1 MAIPARRSLRKHA
14 PCPGKGDLLVLDNLM
29 ILFQAPVI
37 SADLIING
45 LLVGAIFAL
54 AAYGLALVWGVM
66 NIINIAQGEFV
77 MLGGYV
83 AMVLHWNGIHPLFAV
98 PLAPI
103 VLFCI
108 GWIAYRVIIFRVVD
122 RDLFVSILATFGL
135 SILLQQLMN
144 TVFTGDIWTAQS
156 GLGTT
161 LLFGG
166 LVSVANIKIVALF
179 LAIALGG
186 CLVLFLR
193 YSRLGQA
200 IRATSQNARAAK
212 VLGVNTDRVYAVTY
226 GLNAAICGACGAMV
240 AMAYNIHP
248 YIGLPYTIRSFMIV
262 IVAGL
267 GNLAG
272 VVIAGLGLGAAEN
285 IAGFVLGAQFQLAF
299 VFGLLVVVLVWRNT
313 RLAAKRQY
321 LK

>member
-1 MAIPARRSLRKHA
+1 
-14 PCPGKGDLLVLDNLM
+14 VLDNLM
-29 ILFQAPVI
+29 ILINAPVI
-37 SADLIING
+37 TADLVING

-54 AAYGLALVWGVM
+54 AAYGMALVWGVM

-83 AMVLHWNGIHPLFAV
+83 TMILFWNGIHPLFGV
-98 PLAPI
+98 VVAPVI
-103 VLFCI
+103 LYGV
-108 GWIAYRVIIFRVVD
+108 GWALYRLVVFRVVD
-122 RDLFVSILATFGL
+122 RDLFVSLLATFGL
-135 SILLQQLMN
+135 SILMQQLMN
-144 TVFTGDIWTAQS
+144 TAFTGDIWTAQS
-156 GLGTT
+156 ELGTS

-166 LVSVANIKIVALF
+166 LVSISNIKIAAFF
-179 LAIALGG
+179 LAIMLGG
-186 CLVLFLR
+186 CLVAFLR

-200 IRATSQNARAAK
+200 IRATSQNARAAR
-212 VLGVNTDRVYAVTY
+212 VLGVDTDKLYAITF
-226 GLNAAICGACGAMV
+226 GLNAAICGAAGALV
-240 AMAYNIHP
+240 AMTYNIHP
-248 YIGLPYTIRSFMIV
+248 YIGLPYTIRAFMIV

-272 VVIAGLGLGAAEN
+272 VVFAGLGLGAAEN
-285 IAGFVLGAQFQLAF
+285 IAGFVLGAEFQLAF